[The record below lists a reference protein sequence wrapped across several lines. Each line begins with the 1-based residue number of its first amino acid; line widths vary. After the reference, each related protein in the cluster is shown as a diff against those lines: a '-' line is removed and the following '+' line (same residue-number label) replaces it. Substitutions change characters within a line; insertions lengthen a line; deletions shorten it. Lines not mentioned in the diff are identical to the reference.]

1 MPPGVEPWLVG
12 EQKVDLINHTNQG
25 ESFPT
30 DRGGCDWS
38 DGSELK
44 LSTYVLSKSCER
56 QLSRIF

>member
-1 MPPGVEPWLVG
+1 MMPPGVEPWLVG

-44 LSTYVLSKSCER
+44 LSTYVLSKSCEK
-56 QLSRIF
+56 